1 MRICALVVIALLGT
15 GFATGEAAAQES
27 SLAGTWEL
35 VEQRLV
41 YPDRV
46 VDRSDSLQQTFKI
59 LNNTRFSFGRQIR
72 DGEVYAGGGT
82 YTFDGDTYTEHIRYH
97 SEPGLPGQSITFEA
111 RVEGDT
117 WHHRGD
123 LGVYVVEEVYRRVER

>member
-1 MRICALVVIALLGT
+1 MRFISLTSVFLLFT
-15 GFATGEAAAQES
+15 AAAAAGQDR

-46 VDRSDSLQQTFKI
+46 VDRTDSLQHTLKI
-59 LNNTRFSFGRQIR
+59 LNDTRFSFGRQIR
-72 DGEVYAGGGT
+72 DGEIYAGGGT
-82 YTFDGDTYTEHIRYH
+82 YEFDGETYTEHIRYH

-117 WHHRGD
+117 WFHRGD
-123 LGVYVVEEVYRRVER
+123 LGVYVVEEVYRRIDR